1 MQSAIQTRAM
11 LVTLKISQWSAR
23 KYDRKISA
31 EVASKHNAGANAG
44 RYTKN
49 LLPQDS
55 KAFNNLGTLLGE
67 LRGKHYAQT
76 LAWSDEGWR
85 LLPYGNHAAYSAM
98 IRDFRSKIEEAKRV
112 LGNEYPALRAQAKV
126 ALNGMFRDEDYPS
139 VEDLLK
145 KYTIKVDFAPIPDG
159 NDYRVQLDAQTLA
172 EIARD
177 TDDRV
182 QKAVAAAQTDAV
194 DRLREVVGKMT
205 ERLSQPDAIFR
216 DSLIENAREVCDV
229 LTRINV
235 TEDADLEAMRQRV
248 EDLARVSPDTLRT
261 LPHVRKNTAAEADR
275 ILAEMSAIFGTPQAE
290 VAHA

>member
-1 MQSAIQTRAM
+1 
-11 LVTLKISQWSAR
+11 
-23 KYDRKISA
+23 
-31 EVASKHNAGANAG
+31 
-44 RYTKN
+44 
-49 LLPQDS
+49 
-55 KAFNNLGTLLGE
+55 
-67 LRGKHYAQT
+67 
-76 LAWSDEGWR
+76 
-85 LLPYGNHAAYSAM
+85 
-98 IRDFRSKIEEAKRV
+98 
-112 LGNEYPALRAQAKV
+112 
-126 ALNGMFRDEDYPS
+126 MFRDEEYPS

-194 DRLREVVGKMT
+194 DRLREVVGKMV